1 MKIPVKDA
9 KMVRDSTSRAVLSTD
24 REAVVAY
31 EERVKKI
38 QSDRDRLNRLE
49 TEMSVL
55 RALIEEL
62 RKK

>member
-24 REAVVAY
+24 REAVIAY
-31 EERVKKI
+31 EERVKRL
-38 QSDRDRLNRLE
+38 QSDRDRLNKLE
-49 TEMSVL
+49 TEMADL
-55 RALIEEL
+55 KALIEEL